1 MRRGHQWWIGA
12 IVALGFLAIL
22 ALSDQAAARPF
33 EAGFSVNTSNGYRI
47 SVAGWHHSVRVLVI
61 QGPVRIG
68 RHVVETEY
76 FGRGIASPAGIEADL
91 GVLGSISMQFNPSA
105 KGKIRTSPKNCSPHK
120 IYRRPG
126 TFSGNFRFLGE
137 ASYAAFEAAEVKGS
151 IGTPD
156 DLICGTFSAPTK
168 GRPPLMPYLG
178 ARTSNHYLADGFI
191 AFGVRRGAAPRRAYF
206 TAESR
211 EHVEG
216 FSVSR
221 FVTEM
226 APASSFAVSPHL
238 RIATVTPPAPFS
250 GTATFEGRS
259 GTPPSWSGSLSVSF
273 PGKAVPLTGPNFK
286 LLELGQ
292 SRYP

>member
-1 MRRGHQWWIGA
+1 MRREHQWRIGA
-12 IVALGFLAIL
+12 VIALGFLASL
-22 ALSDQAAARPF
+22 ALSDQATARPF

-47 SVAGWHHSVRVLVI
+47 SVAGWHHAVRVLVT

-91 GVLGSISMQFNPSA
+91 GSLGSISMQFTPSA
-105 KGKIRTSPKNCSPHK
+105 KGEIRTSPKNCSPHRV
-120 IYRRPG
+120 YRRPG
-126 TFSGNFRFLGE
+126 TFNGNFRFLGE

-156 DLICGTFSAPTK
+156 DLICGTFSTPIE

-178 ARTSNHYLADGFI
+178 ARTSNHYLADGFL
-191 AFGVRRGAAPRRAYF
+191 AFGVRRGADPRRTYF

-216 FSVSR
+216 LSVSR

-226 APASSFAVSPHL
+226 APASSFAVGPHL
-238 RIATVTPPAPFS
+238 RTATVTPPAPFS
-250 GTATFEGRS
+250 GTAIFESRR
-259 GTPPSWSGSLSVSF
+259 TLPSWSGSLSVSF
-273 PGKAVPLTGPNFK
+273 PGKVGVPLTGPNFK